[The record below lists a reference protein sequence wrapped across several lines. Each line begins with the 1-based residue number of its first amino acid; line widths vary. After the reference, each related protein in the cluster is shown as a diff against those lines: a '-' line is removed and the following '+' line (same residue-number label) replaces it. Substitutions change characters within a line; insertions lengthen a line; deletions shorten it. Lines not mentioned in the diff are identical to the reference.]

1 MCPGLTSPG
10 ARLPDVEHSVA
21 AGVVVAINAEG
32 KTNAC
37 MVGLLKMDTEQI
49 KTVSRG
55 VGVETVH
62 YLGDGLWRCESD

>member
-10 ARLPDVEHSVA
+10 AKLPDVEGKVD

-32 KTNAC
+32 KSNAC
-37 MVGLLKMDTEQI
+37 MVGLLKMDTEKI
-49 KTVSRG
+49 KSVNKG

-62 YLGDGLWRCESD
+62 YLGDGLWRLEVD

>member
-10 ARLPDVEHSVA
+10 AKLPDLENNVK

-32 KTNAC
+32 KSNAC
-37 MVGLLKMDTEQI
+37 MVGLLKMDTENI
-49 KTVSRG
+49 KSVNKG

-62 YLGDGLWRCESD
+62 YLGDGLWRCDTD